1 MITETIGF
9 LNSKLMN
16 FEAVMKIKN
25 VFSERGT
32 SSKFSIFRAVFND
45 RTLSRQ
51 NFRTAPHF
59 IMHPHM
65 GLYYSVYH
73 QQDMHA

>member
-32 SSKFSIFRAVFND
+32 SSKFSIFRAVFTVT
-45 RTLSRQ
+45 TLTTSL
-51 NFRTAPHF
+51 
-59 IMHPHM
+59 M
-65 GLYYSVYH
+65 GSSSSALRSFSLL
-73 QQDMHA
+73 